1 MVGSVASETVK
12 VSKMVGS
19 NEEEN
24 QLGDDEDG
32 LDDDQTPEMQSAHEK
47 IVHVM
52 ASTIPESVDHVKIL
66 VSELQRTSI
75 LWDELWFGTIQQY
88 QHEVMKK
95 IKKMEEEIEKLQRNS
110 SLSDDEKKELVKEK
124 YYILFKPLLYVLN
137 KVESI
142 TKDPQTPAEHW
153 FDKRYGKYISDMMVK
168 LKDPDDY
175 NNPKKYWAMLTTLQ
189 SNIASKLLK
198 KGVLRLSEISP
209 GD

>member
-1 MVGSVASETVK
+1 
-12 VSKMVGS
+12 
-19 NEEEN
+19 
-24 QLGDDEDG
+24 
-32 LDDDQTPEMQSAHEK
+32 
-47 IVHVM
+47 
-52 ASTIPESVDHVKIL
+52 
-66 VSELQRTSI
+66 
-75 LWDELWFGTIQQY
+75 
-88 QHEVMKK
+88 
-95 IKKMEEEIEKLQRNS
+95 MEEEIEKLQRNS